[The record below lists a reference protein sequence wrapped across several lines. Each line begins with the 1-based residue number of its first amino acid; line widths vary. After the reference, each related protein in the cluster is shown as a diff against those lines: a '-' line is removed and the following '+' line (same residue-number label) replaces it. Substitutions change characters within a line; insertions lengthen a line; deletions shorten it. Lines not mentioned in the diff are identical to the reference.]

1 MLWFELVYKAPMRNF
16 VYTATMALGMAIW
29 LVLTTG
35 FANAQYAGESLVGVD
50 KVRVEPLSQTV
61 PVIGSLIAKQSGD
74 VAAEIGGT
82 VRQIKVAV
90 GDRVEKG
97 QVIAV
102 LEADTRK
109 ARAKVLAAELA
120 GQRALLDIA
129 KIELALAKQEMDRQA
144 RLKKSNAFNRS
155 IYETRLQNFARAQA
169 QISRA
174 KAAIAAKQAGVAVLD
189 LEISKSMI
197 TSPYAGVVVKRKTE
211 QGSYVR
217 SGDAVI
223 TLIADDRLEIEANVP
238 ALRIGGLRPGLTVN
252 AELADRTKFTAVVRA
267 SLPVENPRTRTRPV
281 RFSPIWPKGITRLA
295 AGQSVTLF
303 LPTGKARQVVTVHKD
318 AIVSKRG
325 RNVVFIISDGKAQA
339 RNVTLGVSTGGRIE
353 VVAGLKVGDVTV
365 VRGNERLR
373 QGSAVKVIKGS

>member
-1 MLWFELVYKAPMRNF
+1 MRKL
-16 VYTATMALGMAIW
+16 VYTARMVLALL
-29 LVLTTG
+29 LVLTLPVDV
-35 FANAQYAGESLVGVD
+35 AHAQARKSLVGVD
-50 KVRVEPLSQTV
+50 KVRTQPLSQTV
-61 PVIGSLIAKQSGD
+61 PVIATLVAKQSGA
-74 VAAEIGGT
+74 VAVEIGGT
-82 VRQIKVAV
+82 VRQLKVAV
-90 GDRVEKG
+90 GDRVKKG

-120 GQRALLDIA
+120 GQRALFDVAQID
-129 KIELALAKQEMDRQA
+129 LALAKQEMDRQG

-155 IYETRLQNFARAQA
+155 VYETRLQNFARAQA

-174 KAAIAAKQAGVAVLD
+174 KASIAAKLADIGVLE

-197 TSPYAGVVVKRKTE
+197 TSPYAGVVVRRRTE

-223 TLIADDRLEIEANVP
+223 DLIGDKQLEIEANVP
-238 ALRIGGLRPGLTVN
+238 ALRIVGLNPGTKVN
-252 AELADRTKFTAVVRA
+252 AQLADGTRFVATVRA

-281 RFSPIWPKGITRLA
+281 RFSPDWPQDIARLA
-295 AGQSVTLF
+295 SGQSVTLL

-318 AIVSKRG
+318 AIVNKRG
-325 RNVVFIISDGKAQA
+325 RNVVFVIRDGKAQA
-339 RNVTLGVSTGGRIE
+339 RNVILGVATGGRIE
-353 VVAGLKVGDVTV
+353 VVDGLKVGDVTV

-373 QGSAVKVIKGS
+373 QGSAVQVTKGS